1 MKTNQKTLG
10 VVRLVTV
17 LLLSAMSSAL
27 LALAVIS
34 YASDPPPEQ
43 VFPNEQDF
51 DDDGSVDDLV
61 GDSASETEPGKL
73 EFRSGASGQVILQ
86 YQGREGGDRFGEA
99 AIVIGDVNWD
109 GIPDLLV
116 GAPREGNGAAYVFPG
131 EVIACPVEVT
141 VDEALLV
148 LSPIEADFEFGFA
161 VAALYDFDGD
171 DTPDFRVAAKYLT
184 PQQTIAYRTYIF
196 SGYTGELL
204 ATVTGAGA
212 FAALEP
218 NDGDT
223 DYDADVDDDDVDR
236 VMRNMGRTGNLT
248 RYDGDVNQDGVV
260 DGADLSIV
268 MAKHGFRAYDHT
280 TSGTGCDPAC
290 VTLSPAPP
298 EEYCLCMVEE
308 EEHEVGA
315 TVEFADG
322 LASGGVIFTPL
333 PTPCGQTITDC
344 LNHPVWGPIIQDA
357 LDLISER
364 CCCGPGS
371 NPSAFSFTVGC
382 KDCPPGVPSG
392 ETKFKCDLFGRKI
405 EVIICNNAANFCQ
418 TLAHEL
424 THVSQAC
431 ANDFYNSCA
440 NFKRWARNQ
449 YHRMCAE
456 IEAAQ
461 VAQQCHDAHSCC
473 DFVCGTPQDPA
484 IPWRNCP
491 HSCYDCCMM
500 SWGCCQNGRNV
511 CEDAGNNPCK

>member
-184 PQQTIAYRTYIF
+184 PSRPSPT
-196 SGYTGELL
+196 
-204 ATVTGAGA
+204 
-212 FAALEP
+212 
-218 NDGDT
+218 
-223 DYDADVDDDDVDR
+223 
-236 VMRNMGRTGNLT
+236 GRTFS
-248 RYDGDVNQDGVV
+248 QDTQANSLQRLLV
-260 DGADLSIV
+260 
-268 MAKHGFRAYDHT
+268 RARSPHWSPMTATPT
-280 TSGTGCDPAC
+280 TTPMSMTT
-290 VTLSPAPP
+290 TLIA
-298 EEYCLCMVEE
+298 
-308 EEHEVGA
+308 
-315 TVEFADG
+315 
-322 LASGGVIFTPL
+322 
-333 PTPCGQTITDC
+333 
-344 LNHPVWGPIIQDA
+344 
-357 LDLISER
+357 
-364 CCCGPGS
+364 
-371 NPSAFSFTVGC
+371 
-382 KDCPPGVPSG
+382 
-392 ETKFKCDLFGRKI
+392 
-405 EVIICNNAANFCQ
+405 
-418 TLAHEL
+418 
-424 THVSQAC
+424 
-431 ANDFYNSCA
+431 
-440 NFKRWARNQ
+440 
-449 YHRMCAE
+449 
-456 IEAAQ
+456 
-461 VAQQCHDAHSCC
+461 
-473 DFVCGTPQDPA
+473 
-484 IPWRNCP
+484 
-491 HSCYDCCMM
+491 
-500 SWGCCQNGRNV
+500 
-511 CEDAGNNPCK
+511 